1 MAQRCCTSWTYR
13 SSRCFDPV
21 RIERA
26 KYDSRV
32 PIATHL
38 FTEDPNRPAL
48 VLVHGLGSAGNIWK
62 TLIADLTAHFSVIAV
77 DLPGHGVAEIHEGE
91 AVDPQSLARAIVK
104 TVSAEHNFSEM
115 HVAGNSLGGWIALE
129 MGAVAPEKVKSVTA
143 LAPAGL
149 WHQVPTSKLPP
160 SFFDARILAK
170 ISQHFMKLAYNLP
183 PLKAIGYKKITHLWR
198 ELSFESCRDSV
209 LAMANSKGYM
219 PLWRGLRG
227 RKFESHVPPEV
238 KVSIIFGDY
247 DLTLPEEV
255 AQEKSVAPRHSHWVV
270 VENCAH
276 VIMWNYPKLTV
287 DFIKRTALAIS

>member
-1 MAQRCCTSWTYR
+1 
-13 SSRCFDPV
+13 
-21 RIERA
+21 
-26 KYDSRV
+26 V
-32 PIATHL
+32 PITTHL
-38 FTEDPNRPAL
+38 FTKDRNRPAL
-48 VLVHGLGSAGNIWK
+48 VLIHGLGSAGNIWK

-104 TVSAEHNFSEM
+104 TVSSEHNFSEM

-129 MGAVAPEKVKSVTA
+129 MGAVAPENVKSVTA

-149 WHQVPTSKLPP
+149 WHQGPTSQLPP

-170 ISQHFMKLAYNLP
+170 ISQHFMKLAYHLP

-238 KVSIIFGDY
+238 KVSIVFGDY

-255 AQEKSVAPRHSHWVV
+255 AQDKSVAPRHSHWVI

-287 DFIKRTALAIS
+287 DFIKQTALAIS